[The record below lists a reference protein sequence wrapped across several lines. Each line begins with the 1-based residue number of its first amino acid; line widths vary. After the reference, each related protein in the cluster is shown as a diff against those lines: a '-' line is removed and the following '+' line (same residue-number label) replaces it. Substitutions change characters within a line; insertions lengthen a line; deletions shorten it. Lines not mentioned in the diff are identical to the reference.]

1 METIDAILNTIPD
14 DPLAF
19 AVLILIIG
27 TLGLLSFVAV
37 LCKAARRGD
46 DIWDKV
52 KIDKYGEP
60 LE

>member
-1 METIDAILNTIPD
+1 MSYFDAIPNTIPD

-19 AVLILIIG
+19 AVLLLILGGFGVLALAAII
-27 TLGLLSFVAV
+27 
-37 LCKAARRGD
+37 CKAARRGD
-46 DIWDKV
+46 DIWEKA